1 MEEYGP
7 GEEEPVKQ
15 QARDVHKERAFVVVL
30 LLLGTLLALGSLY
43 LQGRHRN
50 IPRQSAGTAY
60 RETPGPRP

>member
-1 MEEYGP
+1 M
-7 GEEEPVKQ
+7 KQ